1 MIAVLY
7 SSHQE
12 IERINVENLSE
23 LVCVAG
29 CLLAEY
35 LIRVTTIDGT
45 YHWCDSIEFEK

>member
-23 LVCVAG
+23 LVCMTG
-29 CLLAEY
+29 CLWAED
-35 LIRVTTIDGT
+35 LIRVTTIDGL
-45 YHWCDSIEFEK
+45 YHWCDSVEFEK